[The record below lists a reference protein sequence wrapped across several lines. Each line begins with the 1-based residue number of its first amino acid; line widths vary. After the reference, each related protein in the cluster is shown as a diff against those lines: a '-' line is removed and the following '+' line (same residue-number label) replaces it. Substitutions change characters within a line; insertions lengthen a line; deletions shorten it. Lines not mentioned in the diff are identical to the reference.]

1 MRPCETPTRE
11 TRTLNGLW
19 RFALDGEGKGRRER
33 WWSRRLPG
41 DTEMPVPSSFNDII
55 PDPEVR
61 DHVGDAWY
69 QRDVRTPRGWD
80 ERVVLRFDSATHR
93 ATVWVDDAEVVAH
106 EGGYTPFEADVTAH
120 LTPGEEARIT
130 VAVNNELSW
139 QSIPPGYV
147 EELEDGRRRQQYFH
161 DFFNFA
167 GLHRSIWLYSTPTT
181 HVGAITVETTL
192 DGAAGVVDYAVEV
205 GGGGRHEVRAV
216 LRDAD
221 GEEVA
226 AAEGAEGS
234 LRIEGVHPWEPGEGY
249 LYELGIELLD
259 EEGSLVDSY
268 PQPVGV
274 RTVAVDGQRFLIN
287 GKPFHFTGFGMHEDA
302 PARGK
307 GHDAP
312 LMVRDFELLRW
323 IGANSLRTSHYPYA
337 EEVLEYADRHGIVV
351 IDETAAVGLN
361 LNVGGGILNQGEPLT
376 TYSED
381 TISDATRE
389 VHMEAIRELI
399 ARDRNHPCVVI
410 WSIANEPD
418 SIQPE
423 ARDYFEPLVDETR
436 RLDPS
441 RPVGFANFMLATP
454 DRCVISDLFDVLFLN
469 RYYGWYT
476 DTGDLETAEAKLDD
490 ELRRWTEKYDKP
502 IVFTEYGADTEP
514 GLHGVNAEPWTE
526 EFQRD
531 FLAMYHRVFDRF
543 DAVVGEQIWHFA
555 DFATRPGI
563 SRVDGNKK
571 GVFTRDR
578 RPKAS
583 AHELRRRWRDVG
595 GR

>member
-1 MRPCETPTRE
+1 
-11 TRTLNGLW
+11 
-19 RFALDGEGKGRRER
+19 
-33 WWSRRLPG
+33 
-41 DTEMPVPSSFNDII
+41 
-55 PDPEVR
+55 
-61 DHVGDAWY
+61 
-69 QRDVRTPRGWD
+69 
-80 ERVVLRFDSATHR
+80 
-93 ATVWVDDAEVVAH
+93 
-106 EGGYTPFEADVTAH
+106 
-120 LTPGEEARIT
+120 
-130 VAVNNELSW
+130 
-139 QSIPPGYV
+139 
-147 EELEDGRRRQQYFH
+147 
-161 DFFNFA
+161 
-167 GLHRSIWLYSTPTT
+167 
-181 HVGAITVETTL
+181 
-192 DGAAGVVDYAVEV
+192 
-205 GGGGRHEVRAV
+205 
-216 LRDAD
+216 
-221 GEEVA
+221 
-226 AAEGAEGS
+226 
-234 LRIEGVHPWEPGEGY
+234 
-249 LYELGIELLD
+249 
-259 EEGSLVDSY
+259 
-268 PQPVGV
+268 
-274 RTVAVDGQRFLIN
+274 
-287 GKPFHFTGFGMHEDA
+287 
-302 PARGK
+302 
-307 GHDAP
+307 
-312 LMVRDFELLRW
+312 
-323 IGANSLRTSHYPYA
+323 
-337 EEVLEYADRHGIVV
+337 
-351 IDETAAVGLN
+351 
-361 LNVGGGILNQGEPLT
+361 
-376 TYSED
+376 
-381 TISDATRE
+381 
-389 VHMEAIRELI
+389 MEAIRELI

-595 GR
+595 RR